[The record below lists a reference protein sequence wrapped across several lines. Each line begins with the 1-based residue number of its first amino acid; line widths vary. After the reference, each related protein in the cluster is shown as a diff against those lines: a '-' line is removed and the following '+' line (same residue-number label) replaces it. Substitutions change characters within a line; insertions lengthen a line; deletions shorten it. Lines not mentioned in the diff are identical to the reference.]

1 MSTEA
6 RRTCGRHALLV
17 CVALGVAVPAHA
29 QVCAGRAPLGDGAFQ
44 AAATAAFTSGQQYGE
59 AAAGWGRDRLFAL
72 GGVRTYNLPRVGR
85 SALGLSAFA
94 GSTLPQVF
102 GTRIHACP
110 VVSVAARLGP
120 TFEDIVPVKSHGWT
134 VAAGVQMA
142 FARDPGSVRWLPL
155 AGAALGHVR
164 ASISAEGILDETDT
178 ETFAIVSGGVA
189 WMLTRR
195 ISATPIVAFPVGRE
209 SRTPEFSISVSVS
222 SGRP

>member
-1 MSTEA
+1 MIVCIWLVVAAPA
-6 RRTCGRHALLV
+6 R
-17 CVALGVAVPAHA
+17 A
-29 QVCAGRAPLGDGAFQ
+29 QVCAGRAPLGDGSFQ
-44 AAATAAFTSGQQYGE
+44 VAATGAFTSGQQYAE
-59 AAAGWGRDRLFAL
+59 AAAGWGGDRLFAL
-72 GGVRTYNLPRVGR
+72 GGVRTYTLPRVDR
-85 SALGLSAFA
+85 SALGLSALA

-134 VAAGVQMA
+134 VTAGVQMA
-142 FARDPGSVRWLPL
+142 FARDPDTVRWLPL

-178 ETFAIVSGGVA
+178 ETFAILSGGAA

-195 ISATPIVAFPVGRE
+195 ISATPIVAFPLGRE
-209 SRTPEFSISVSVS
+209 SRTPEFSISVAVS
-222 SGRP
+222 SRRP